1 MIDYEKLGVF
11 YLGKEFDLETHKINE
26 NLVLYDSKDLLT
38 HALAVGMTGSG
49 KTGLCIGVIEE
60 AAIDNIPTI
69 LIDPKGDLTNLLLNF
84 PNLQPEEFLPW
95 VNPDDANKKNLTL
108 ENHAKAQAALW
119 EKGLGEWGQTK
130 ERISKLR
137 NAVDMVIY
145 TPGSTAGK
153 QVSILKTLS
162 APAADLVEDG
172 ELFQEKVSST
182 VSSILGLI
190 NIDADPINSRE
201 HILLSTIFSDMW
213 RQGKDVDLPI
223 LIGAIQKPPFKK
235 IGVLDLESFYPE
247 KERFSLMMAL
257 NNLIASPGFA
267 AWLEGDALEIGDILY
282 ARNGKPRVAIFSIA
296 HLNDNERMFF
306 VSLLLNQ
313 VLGWVRGQSGTTSLR
328 ALLYMDEIFG
338 YFPPVANPPSKK
350 PLLSLLKQARA
361 FGLGL
366 VLSTQ
371 NPVDIDYKGLSNIG
385 TWFIGRLQ
393 TERDKMKMLEGLE
406 GASASQG
413 ASFDRAEMDKIL
425 SGLDNRVF
433 VMNNV
438 HDNAP
443 VIFQTRW
450 CLSYL
455 AGPLTRNQIKKLMD
469 PLKLGQSPTP
479 AAGKASAAV
488 AKAAV
493 LGGSANSAPPALSS
507 AIKQLYLPVRGKTEG
522 VSYQPLLYSNMN
534 VRYADVK
541 SKFEETENL
550 SITAAVSD
558 GVISVDW
565 NDAERLD
572 FNVKDLE
579 SKAEDGVGFAEVPS
593 DLSDAKNYSEW
604 EKNVVKWAYANLS
617 CSIFYNKKS
626 NQYSKKDEEERDFK
640 LRIQQTSREARDEQI
655 EALRKKYEI
664 KINAAEEKVRKAEQA
679 IEREKDQANSA
690 KMQTA
695 ISFGATLL
703 GAFTG
708 GKVASR
714 TNLGRASTAIRGVSR
729 SMQQGGD
736 VKRAEETLDAYKQII
751 ADLEEELTTEIANL
765 EVKLISASD
774 EIESIEIAP
783 KKTDID
789 VKLVCL
795 LWQPV
800 REDEKGNLEKAW

>member
-1 MIDYEKLGVF
+1 
-11 YLGKEFDLETHKINE
+11 
-26 NLVLYDSKDLLT
+26 
-38 HALAVGMTGSG
+38 
-49 KTGLCIGVIEE
+49 
-60 AAIDNIPTI
+60 
-69 LIDPKGDLTNLLLNF
+69 
-84 PNLQPEEFLPW
+84 
-95 VNPDDANKKNLTL
+95 
-108 ENHAKAQAALW
+108 
-119 EKGLGEWGQTK
+119 
-130 ERISKLR
+130 
-137 NAVDMVIY
+137 
-145 TPGSTAGK
+145 
-153 QVSILKTLS
+153 
-162 APAADLVEDG
+162 
-172 ELFQEKVSST
+172 
-182 VSSILGLI
+182 
-190 NIDADPINSRE
+190 
-201 HILLSTIFSDMW
+201 
-213 RQGKDVDLPI
+213 
-223 LIGAIQKPPFKK
+223 
-235 IGVLDLESFYPE
+235 
-247 KERFSLMMAL
+247 
-257 NNLIASPGFA
+257 
-267 AWLEGDALEIGDILY
+267 
-282 ARNGKPRVAIFSIA
+282 
-296 HLNDNERMFF
+296 
-306 VSLLLNQ
+306 
-313 VLGWVRGQSGTTSLR
+313 
-328 ALLYMDEIFG
+328 
-338 YFPPVANPPSKK
+338 
-350 PLLSLLKQARA
+350 
-361 FGLGL
+361 
-366 VLSTQ
+366 
-371 NPVDIDYKGLSNIG
+371 
-385 TWFIGRLQ
+385 
-393 TERDKMKMLEGLE
+393 
-406 GASASQG
+406 
-413 ASFDRAEMDKIL
+413 MDKIL